1 VKILIVGGGPGGLY
15 SGLLLKKANPGHD
28 ITLIER
34 NPRDATYGWG
44 VVFSDRTLTSF
55 READYKTYKEITDR
69 FVIWSAIDVW
79 YQGELIRCDGHA
91 FAGLARKRLLAIL
104 QNRCQ
109 ELGVKLKFETEFEVD
124 DMTRYQDVDLIVA
137 ADGINSKIREAHAEV
152 FQPSLDVGK
161 AKYIWYGTTKV
172 FDSFTFIFR
181 ENEHGLFQVHAY
193 PFDGSTG
200 TFIIECA
207 EDVWHRAGLDEAD
220 EAESIAYCENLFAP
234 DLGRGRL
241 MSNYSRW
248 INFVRVKNKRWR
260 HHNLVLLGDA
270 VHTAHFSIGSGTKLA
285 MEDAIA
291 FANAFEHH
299 GDDLDSALNEYALE
313 RKPIV
318 DILQRAALESRT
330 YFENVYRYT
339 HLEPHQF
346 AFYLMTRSG
355 RITYDNLRQR
365 DPIFVQ
371 SIDRWF
377 ATQASTDDQTGL
389 VVAPAPM
396 FAPFKLRE
404 LTLSN
409 RVVLS
414 PTSTYSAGEG
424 LPNETHQGQLLRRA
438 RAGASLILT
447 EPVAVSAQGR
457 ITPGCTGMYD
467 EEHLAAWKKI
477 VDSIHINT
485 PTKIA
490 LQLSHAGRRGST
502 RPRSEGLDRPLLTG
516 NWPLLSASPLP
527 YTPADQTPKT
537 MDRADMDRVR
547 DEFVRAAT
555 LADEAGFDMIQ
566 LHFAQGYLLAGFLS
580 PLTNQRQDDYG
591 GSPEN
596 RLRFPLEVFDA
607 VRAVWPAD
615 KPISVAVPATDWE
628 KGGLGLDDGVA
639 IAEMLKTHGC
649 DLIQALAGQTTPKAS
664 PVYGSG
670 FLTPLNDW
678 LRNNAH
684 VPTMTMGH
692 ITTTDEVNTILAAG
706 RADLVIM
713 NPLKL

>member
-1 VKILIVGGGPGGLY
+1 
-15 SGLLLKKANPGHD
+15 
-28 ITLIER
+28 
-34 NPRDATYGWG
+34 
-44 VVFSDRTLTSF
+44 
-55 READYKTYKEITDR
+55 
-69 FVIWSAIDVW
+69 
-79 YQGELIRCDGHA
+79 
-91 FAGLARKRLLAIL
+91 
-104 QNRCQ
+104 
-109 ELGVKLKFETEFEVD
+109 
-124 DMTRYQDVDLIVA
+124 
-137 ADGINSKIREAHAEV
+137 
-152 FQPSLDVGK
+152 
-161 AKYIWYGTTKV
+161 
-172 FDSFTFIFR
+172 
-181 ENEHGLFQVHAY
+181 
-193 PFDGSTG
+193 
-200 TFIIECA
+200 
-207 EDVWHRAGLDEAD
+207 
-220 EAESIAYCENLFAP
+220 
-234 DLGRGRL
+234 
-241 MSNYSRW
+241 
-248 INFVRVKNKRWR
+248 
-260 HHNLVLLGDA
+260 
-270 VHTAHFSIGSGTKLA
+270 
-285 MEDAIA
+285 
-291 FANAFEHH
+291 
-299 GDDLDSALNEYALE
+299 
-313 RKPIV
+313 
-318 DILQRAALESRT
+318 
-330 YFENVYRYT
+330 
-339 HLEPHQF
+339 
-346 AFYLMTRSG
+346 
-355 RITYDNLRQR
+355 
-365 DPIFVQ
+365 
-371 SIDRWF
+371 
-377 ATQASTDDQTGL
+377 
-389 VVAPAPM
+389 
-396 FAPFKLRE
+396 
-404 LTLSN
+404 
-409 RVVLS
+409 
-414 PTSTYSAGEG
+414 
-424 LPNETHQGQLLRRA
+424 
-438 RAGASLILT
+438 
-447 EPVAVSAQGR
+447 
-457 ITPGCTGMYD
+457 MYD

-527 YTPADQTPKT
+527 YTPTDQTPKT

-566 LHFAQGYLLAGFLS
+566 LHFAQGYLLTGFLS